1 MMKAIEIIGLKK
13 TFTSN
18 FLLKK
23 YNVLKDINISV
34 EKGEIYGFL
43 GPNGAGK
50 TTTIKCMLGLI
61 SFDSGESFI
70 YGKNSRSLEERK
82 KIGFLPEHPY
92 FYDYLTA
99 KELLCF
105 SGMLF
110 SIPVKKVKNKAKD
123 LLELVGLEGKED
135 LKLKKFSKGMIQR
148 LGFAQ
153 ALINDPEIVILDE
166 PFSGVDPIGR
176 KELRDLVI
184 SLKKSGKTVFFSSH
198 ILQDME
204 MIVDTVGI
212 ILEGKI
218 IKQGKLSDLISH
230 SVQYYEVVFKD
241 IDESLLR
248 SNNIGFELKDNN
260 YITKLKDFE
269 KLNHIIEFVI
279 MNHGKIVSVIPI
291 KMSLEDIF
299 LREIKV

>member
-23 YNVLKDINISV
+23 YDVLKGINISV

-70 YGKNSRSLEERK
+70 YDKNSRSLETRK

-176 KELRDLVI
+176 KELRDLII
-184 SLKKSGKTVFFSSH
+184 SLKKSGKTLFFSSH

-218 IKQGKLSDLISH
+218 IKQGKLYDLISH

-241 IDESLLR
+241 VDESLLR

-260 YITKLKDFE
+260 YITRLKDFE
-269 KLNHIIEFVI
+269 NLNHIIEFVI
-279 MNHGKIVSVIPI
+279 MNHGKIVSIIPI

>member
-61 SFDSGESFI
+61 SFDSGKSFI

-110 SIPVKKVKNKAKD
+110 SIPVEKVKNKAKD

-135 LKLKKFSKGMIQR
+135 LRLKKFSKGMIQR

-230 SVQYYEVVFKD
+230 SVQYYEVIFKD
-241 IDESLLR
+241 VDESLLR

-279 MNHGKIVSVIPI
+279 MNHGEIVSVIPI

-299 LREIKV
+299 LREIKG

>member
-1 MMKAIEIIGLKK
+1 MKAIEIMGLKK

-18 FLLKK
+18 FMLKK

-61 SFDSGESFI
+61 SFDSGESFVC
-70 YGKNSRSLEERK
+70 GKNSRSLEERK

-123 LLELVGLEGKED
+123 LLKLVGLEGKED

-176 KELRDLVI
+176 KELRDLII
-184 SLKKSGKTVFFSSH
+184 SLKNSGKTVFFSSH

-212 ILEGKI
+212 ILEGEI

-241 IDESLLR
+241 VDESLLK
-248 SNNIGFELKDNN
+248 SNNIGFKLKDNN

-269 KLNHIIEFVI
+269 KLNYIIEFII

-299 LREIKV
+299 LKEIKG

>member
-18 FLLKK
+18 FSLKK
-23 YNVLKDINISV
+23 YDVLKGINISV

-70 YGKNSRSLEERK
+70 YDKNSRSLESRK

-176 KELRDLVI
+176 KELRDLII
-184 SLKKSGKTVFFSSH
+184 SLKKSGKTLFFSSH

-218 IKQGKLSDLISH
+218 IKQGKLYDLISH
-230 SVQYYEVVFKD
+230 SVQYYEVVFKNV
-241 IDESLLR
+241 DESLLR

>member
-1 MMKAIEIIGLKK
+1 MMKAIEIMGLKK

-18 FLLKK
+18 FMLKK

-70 YGKNSRSLEERK
+70 CGKNSRSLEERK

-176 KELRDLVI
+176 KELRDLII
-184 SLKKSGKTVFFSSH
+184 SLKNSGKTVFFSSH

-212 ILEGKI
+212 ILEGEI

-241 IDESLLR
+241 VDESLLK
-248 SNNIGFELKDNN
+248 SNNIGFTLKNNN

-269 KLNHIIEFVI
+269 KLNHIIEFII

-299 LREIKV
+299 LKEIKG

>member
-23 YNVLKDINISV
+23 YNVLKGINISV

-70 YGKNSRSLEERK
+70 YDKNSRSLEGRK

-110 SIPVKKVKNKAKD
+110 SIPVKKVKNRAKD

-176 KELRDLVI
+176 KELRDLII

-218 IKQGKLSDLISH
+218 IKQGKLYDLISH

-241 IDESLLR
+241 VDESLLR

-269 KLNHIIEFVI
+269 KLNHVIEFVI
-279 MNHGKIVSVIPI
+279 MNHGKIVSIIPI

-299 LREIKV
+299 LREIKA

>member
-1 MMKAIEIIGLKK
+1 MMKAIEIMGLKK

-18 FLLKK
+18 FMLKK

-70 YGKNSRSLEERK
+70 CGKNSRSLEERK

-176 KELRDLVI
+176 KELRDLII
-184 SLKKSGKTVFFSSH
+184 SLKNSGKTVFFSSH

-212 ILEGKI
+212 ILEGEI

-241 IDESLLR
+241 VDESLLK
-248 SNNIGFELKDNN
+248 SNNIGFKLKDNN

-269 KLNHIIEFVI
+269 KLNYIIEFII

-299 LREIKV
+299 LKEIKG

>member
-1 MMKAIEIIGLKK
+1 MKAIEIMGLKK

-18 FLLKK
+18 FMLKK

-70 YGKNSRSLEERK
+70 CGKNSRSLEERK

-123 LLELVGLEGKED
+123 LLKLVGLEGKED

-176 KELRDLVI
+176 KELRDLII
-184 SLKKSGKTVFFSSH
+184 SLKNSGKTVFFSSH

-212 ILEGKI
+212 ILEGEI

-241 IDESLLR
+241 VDESLLK
-248 SNNIGFELKDNN
+248 SNNIGFKLKDNN

-269 KLNHIIEFVI
+269 KLNYIIEFII

-299 LREIKV
+299 LKEIKG

>member
-23 YNVLKDINISV
+23 YKVLKDVNITV

-70 YGKNSRSLEERK
+70 YGKKSISLEERK

-198 ILQDME
+198 VLQDME

-218 IKQGKLSDLISH
+218 IKQGKLSDLISY

-260 YITKLKDFE
+260 YIAKLKDFE

-299 LREIKV
+299 LREIKG